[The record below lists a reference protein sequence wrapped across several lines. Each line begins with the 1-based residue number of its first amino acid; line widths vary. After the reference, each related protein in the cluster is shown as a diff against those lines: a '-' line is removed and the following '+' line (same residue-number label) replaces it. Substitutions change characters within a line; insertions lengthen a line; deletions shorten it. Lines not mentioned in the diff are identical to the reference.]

1 MLLVCRQRRA
11 LLKTQKELTVVSANT
26 KTTSATPTEM
36 PDLAQKLREQLMSAL
51 QQGQKLSI
59 DAAQTWVKAVS
70 VLPAMDLP
78 KLPGVP
84 AMPGIEA
91 ATTFTFDVVTDLLNA
106 QREFALELTQAL
118 SPVKTS

>member
-1 MLLVCRQRRA
+1 
-11 LLKTQKELTVVSANT
+11 VVTANT
-26 KTTSATPTEM
+26 KTTSATPNEM
-36 PDLAQKLREQLMSAL
+36 PDLAQKLREQMMSTL

-78 KLPGVP
+78 KIPGLP

-91 ATTFTFDVVTDLLNA
+91 ATTFTFDVAAELLNA
-106 QREFALELTQAL
+106 QREFALQLTHAL
-118 SPVKTS
+118 SPAKTS